1 MDSNS
6 FDLCFRV
13 NPHDSVPEALSKVI
27 EYLIDNKFLSE
38 YDIATVAKTGKYDDL
53 IDKPTAFPNPYPVT
67 INGHRYDG
75 SEEVKMHSSMGS
87 PSPCVAARNSPYS
100 SATLSSCS
108 SSVAS

>member
-38 YDIATVAKTGKYDDL
+38 YDLATVAKTGKYDDL

-75 SEEVKMHSSMGS
+75 SEEVNITINGGGS
-87 PSPCVAARNSPYS
+87 GTHVDIDD
-100 SATLSSCS
+100 TLTQSG
-108 SSVAS
+108 